1 MRNRIRQLRKQRGLT
16 QAKMSQ
22 LITAKVGYPISSQ
35 AISKYETEVND
46 PDLYTLFNI
55 AKFFGVTVDYL
66 YCCGGSDTDD

>member
-22 LITAKVGYPISSQ
+22 LITAQVGYSISASM
-35 AISKYETEVND
+35 ISTYELEIND
-46 PDLYTLFNI
+46 PALDTLFNI

-66 YCCGGSDTDD
+66 YCGGGSDTDD